1 MLIDGQATG
10 PRAGTRA
17 GWVRESALALRVEN
31 VAGARTLAEG
41 SERLGAAWEEGGGGE
56 PGGRWWLEGGRLG
69 QACFE
74 ATA

>member
-1 MLIDGQATG
+1 M
-10 PRAGTRA
+10 
-17 GWVRESALALRVEN
+17 
-31 VAGARTLAEG
+31 AEG